1 MAFKTCVKQLLRN
14 PIKTLLYFLLL
25 ALSCL
30 LLCVSV
36 GMLVSAL
43 ASAAEVDAVFTTIA
57 VPNVSRASDVS
68 AEKVIELAK
77 KSPYVRQVELRRRLR
92 GVNPDISP
100 YRVPSEYHDEVIN
113 YAMNLYVLEVICES
127 AFETSSHDPVMN
139 AENNYYSAVLEIERV
154 LSAHPDADE
163 PKQHIELFKEI
174 FYGADSNGKQP
185 FEQGKRYIIWAEI
198 SKNSITKPEI
208 NRFRL
213 WRLFPRDKDFN
224 KSSDAIIGGVKHVWM
239 EVIEGAGFLP
249 VAEIQGSAEEFL
261 NSEDGAIWRD
271 IIEANTHSIEVLT
284 TNSLESMLFFN
295 EGKANIAQGR
305 GFTKAEYDRGEKVCV
320 IGAQFAQ
327 QNGLKVGDKLNLKL
341 NFTYEKQQNMGGN
354 EYFWITDAFDPAN
367 GYAQENE
374 YEVIGIYTSP
384 EGSVGPFY
392 ISPNMVFVPDKS
404 IKSKQGYPTDSIFIL
419 EDEMHTYTPL
429 TYAIV
434 LHNGGLE
441 GFKAELAE
449 QGLEDAMLYF
459 DQGYSRIGGT
469 ISAFKENAWTL
480 FAVSAAAWAAVA
492 VLFVYFYIIRQKK
505 ETGVMLSLG
514 TGKAQS
520 FRYILSCVI
529 VISLAASIAGSVVGY
544 TLYEKA
550 VDTSYELALEGA
562 DENPQYSGGGSQ
574 GSANAEITVIKQP
587 QTVFMA
593 AGVQFILLAS
603 ASSFAAVFMVK
614 RRPLRLIQDR

>member
-1 MAFKTCVKQLLRN
+1 MAFKTCIKQLLRN

-43 ASAAEVDAVFTTIA
+43 ASAAEVDMVFTTIA
-57 VPNVSRASDVS
+57 VPNVSKASDVS

-113 YAMNLYVLEVICES
+113 YAMNLFVLEVTCES
-127 AFETSSHDPVMN
+127 AFETTNHSSVIN
-139 AENNYYSAVLEIERV
+139 AQRKLYSAVLSIENV
-154 LSAHPDADE
+154 LSAHSNAEKPE
-163 PKQHIELFKEI
+163 QSVELFHEM
-174 FYGADSNGKQP
+174 FYGANSKGNQP
-185 FEQGKRYIIWAEI
+185 FQPGKRYIIWAELQNEYITDPGI
-198 SKNSITKPEI
+198 S
-208 NRFRL
+208 RFGL
-213 WRLFPRDKDFN
+213 WRLFPIDKVANESNEDVQN
-224 KSSDAIIGGVKHVWM
+224 GIKYTWTEI
-239 EVIEGAGFLP
+239 IEGAGFLP

-261 NSEDGAIWRD
+261 KSEDGAIWRD

-284 TNSLESMLFFN
+284 TNSLESLLFFN

-320 IGAQFAQ
+320 IGAQLAQ

-374 YEVIGIYTSP
+374 YEVIGIHASP

-614 RRPLRLIQDR
+614 RKPLRLIQDR

>member
-100 YRVPSEYHDEVIN
+100 YRVPSEYHDDVIN
-113 YAMNLYVLEVICES
+113 YAMNLLVMEVICES
-127 AFETSSHDPVMN
+127 TYETKTHDSVMN
-139 AENNYYSAVLEIERV
+139 AEILKYSAVLNINRV
-154 LSAHPDADE
+154 LSINPDVDVPA
-163 PKQHIELFKEI
+163 QQVELFREI
-174 FYGADSNGKQP
+174 FYGVESNGKNP
-185 FEQGKRYIIWAEI
+185 FTPGNKYIIWAELQDFVI
-198 SKNSITKPEI
+198 TDSGIPRIDLWKIYPTNKNG
-208 NRFRL
+208 NRVAEKL
-213 WRLFPRDKDFN
+213 HD
-224 KSSDAIIGGVKHVWM
+224 GVKYVWT
-239 EVIEGAGFLP
+239 EIIEGAGFLP
-249 VAEIQGSAEEFL
+249 IAEIQGSAEGFL

-284 TNSLESMLFFN
+284 TNSLESLLFFN

-327 QNGLKVGDKLNLKL
+327 QNGIKVGDKLDLKL
-341 NFTYEKQQNMGGN
+341 NFTYEKQQNIGGN

-404 IKSKQGYPTDSIFIL
+404 ISSSQGYPIKEKWTS
-419 EDEMHTYTPL
+419 EDMRQYTPL
-429 TYAIV
+429 TYAVV

-441 GFKAELAE
+441 GFKAELSE

-492 VLFVYFYIIRQKK
+492 MLFVYFYIIRQKK

-544 TLYEKA
+544 SLYEKA
-550 VDTSYELALEGA
+550 VNTSYELALEGA

-614 RRPLRLIQDR
+614 RKPLRLIQDR